1 MAPMY
6 RGDYIEIID
15 SVPSYS
21 VPSCGENYPIV
32 GDKGRVTKRMYGGWL
47 KVRFNG
53 AGELTTIRN
62 GTYLRLVSNHDSSHE
77 SLVLEDNN
85 MISVSD
91 KDDDYIEEDA
101 DHEYDENEDDDD
113 YVEDCEVNNSQ
124 IKMLQQEIAQ
134 LRTELKSSREYF
146 KNNIVPKLEEEI
158 SQLQWD
164 ANVRQTM
171 NTIGYS

>member
-32 GDKGRVTKRMYGGWL
+32 GDKGCVAKRMHGGWL
-47 KVRFNG
+47 KVRFERF
-53 AGELTTIRN
+53 GELTTIRN
-62 GTYLRLVSNHDSSHE
+62 GSYLRLVSKDDSSHE

-85 MISVSD
+85 MISEQ
-91 KDDDYIEEDA
+91 DDDYIEEDA
-101 DHEYDENEDDDD
+101 DDEDDYDD
-113 YVEDCEVNNSQ
+113 EDDSDDKDEDCEVNNSQ
-124 IKMLQQEIAQ
+124 VKMLQEEIAQ
-134 LRTELKSSREYF
+134 LRIELKSWREYF
-146 KNNIVPKLEEEI
+146 KNNLVPKLEEEI

-171 NTIGYS
+171 NTIEYS